1 MKYSIQEKGDVVVFA
16 PEGELDVSNI
26 PELKKVFNQILHE
39 GHTKVVI
46 DLDKVTYMDSS
57 ALGVLVN
64 GLKELRQRN
73 GTLKIANLTGNVE
86 RIFKLTRLIK
96 FFETYSSAEE
106 AMLSLN

>member
-1 MKYSIQEKGDVVVFA
+1 MKYSTLNEGDVVVFA
-16 PEGELDVSNI
+16 PEGELDVSNV
-26 PELKKVFNQILHE
+26 PDLQKAFEKILRG
-39 GHTKVVI
+39 GHTKIVI

-64 GLKELRQRN
+64 GLKEIRKQN

-96 FFETYSSAEE
+96 FFETYPSIEE
-106 AMLSLN
+106 AMLSLD